1 MGALSQKALRASRHP
16 LHLIGQDEVTW
27 PHRGAGDARTAPIS
41 PQQAENSARGCIGRW
56 GDRPRRLPSVGL
68 EELQLGSFK
77 SGKGVE
83 LTPKPSFSLRSHSLA
98 VCPLTPQAL
107 GSAVPLKPCATP
119 RPRGPLPFSFPSIAR
134 SRLSGHGRDFR
145 KLASPGDPT
154 LLAPPPPGRY
164 ALGSLI
170 LSTFFLTENSRGE
183 FLLGKVI
190 L

>member
-27 PHRGAGDARTAPIS
+27 PHQGAGDARTAPIS
-41 PQQAENSARGCIGRW
+41 PQRAENGALGWSGRW

-68 EELQLGSFK
+68 EESQLGSFK

-83 LTPKPSFSLRSHSLA
+83 LTPRHSFSLRSHSLA

-107 GSAVPLKPCATP
+107 GSAVALKPCATP
-119 RPRGPLPFSFPSIAR
+119 PPRGPLPVSFPSVAR
-134 SRLSGHGRDFR
+134 SRLSVRGRDFQ
-145 KLASPGDPT
+145 KLAPPGDPT
-154 LLAPPPPGRY
+154 LLAPPPPGRC
-164 ALGSLI
+164 ALGRLI
-170 LSTFFLTENSRGE
+170 LSAFFLAENSRGE
-183 FLLGKVI
+183 FLLHKVI